1 MPETITAIYENGVL
15 RPLSPLSLN
24 NGETVQITIVAE
36 VSQEELKGDR
46 EKSMIKLMDVGRLV
60 SLPKKQG
67 KLDRAELIKRAQQWR
82 ELMQKMEPLPG
93 KPLSEMV
100 IEDRGPW

>member
-1 MPETITAIYENGVL
+1 MPETITAIYENGVF

-24 NGETVQITIVAE
+24 DGETVQITIVAE

-46 EKSMIKLMDVGRLV
+46 EKAIKLMDVRGLV
-60 SLPKKQG
+60 RLPKKQG

-82 ELMQKMEPLPG
+82 ELMKNMESLPG
-93 KPLSEMV
+93 KPLSEIV

>member
-24 NGETVQITIVAE
+24 DGETVQITIVAE
-36 VSQEELKGDR
+36 VSHEELKGDR
-46 EKSMIKLMDVGRLV
+46 EKAIKLMDVRGLV
-60 SLPKKQG
+60 RLPKKQG

-93 KPLSEMV
+93 KPISEIV

>member
-15 RPLSPLSLN
+15 RPLNPLSLN
-24 NGETVQITIVAE
+24 DGETVEITIVAE
-36 VSQEELKGDR
+36 VSQEEVKGDR
-46 EKSMIKLMDVGRLV
+46 EKSIKLMDVRGLV
-60 SLPKKQG
+60 RLPKKQG

>member
-24 NGETVQITIVAE
+24 DGETVQIKIVTE
-36 VSQEELKGDR
+36 VSPEELKGDR
-46 EKSMIKLMDVGRLV
+46 EKAITLMDVRKLMG
-60 SLPKKQG
+60 LPTKQF
-67 KLDRAELIKRAQQWR
+67 KLDAAAEQKRR
-82 ELMQKMEPLPG
+82 ELFEKLKGRVG
-93 KPLSEMV
+93 KPLSEIV

>member
-1 MPETITAIYENGVL
+1 MPETITAIYENGVF

-24 NGETVQITIVAE
+24 DGETVQITIVAE

-46 EKSMIKLMDVGRLV
+46 EKAIRLMDVRKLMG
-60 SLPKKQG
+60 LPTKQF
-67 KLDRAELIKRAQQWR
+67 KLDAAAEQKRR
-82 ELMQKMEPLPG
+82 ELFEKLKGRVG
-93 KPLSEMV
+93 KPLSEIV

>member
-1 MPETITAIYENGVL
+1 MPETITAIYENGVF

-24 NGETVQITIVAE
+24 DGETVQITIVAE

-46 EKSMIKLMDVGRLV
+46 EKAIKLMDVRKLMG
-60 SLPKKQG
+60 LPTKQF
-67 KLDRAELIKRAQQWR
+67 KLNAAAEQKRR
-82 ELMQKMEPLPG
+82 ELFEKLKGRVG
-93 KPLSEMV
+93 KPISEIV

>member
-1 MPETITAIYENGVL
+1 MPETITAIYENGVF

-24 NGETVQITIVAE
+24 DGETVQITIVAE

-46 EKSMIKLMDVGRLV
+46 EKAIKLMDVRKLMG
-60 SLPKKQG
+60 LPTKQF
-67 KLDRAELIKRAQQWR
+67 KLDAAAEQKRR
-82 ELMQKMEPLPG
+82 ELFEKLKGRVG
-93 KPLSEMV
+93 KPLSEIV

>member
-24 NGETVQITIVAE
+24 DGETVQITIVAE

-46 EKSMIKLMDVGRLV
+46 EKSMMKMFVGGMR
-60 SLPKKQG
+60 LPKKQG

>member
-24 NGETVQITIVAE
+24 DGETVEITIVAE

-46 EKSMIKLMDVGRLV
+46 EKAIKLMDVRKLMG
-60 SLPKKQG
+60 LPTKEF
-67 KLDRAELIKRAQQWR
+67 KLDAAAEQKRR
-82 ELMQKMEPLPG
+82 ELFEKLKGRVG
-93 KPLSEMV
+93 KPLSEIV

>member
-1 MPETITAIYENGVL
+1 MPETITAIYENGVF

-24 NGETVQITIVAE
+24 DGETVEITIVTE
-36 VSQEELKGDR
+36 VSPKELKGDR
-46 EKSMIKLMDVGRLV
+46 EKAIKLMDVRGLV
-60 SLPKKQG
+60 RLPKKQG

-93 KPLSEMV
+93 KPLSEIV

>member
-24 NGETVQITIVAE
+24 DGETVQIKIVTE
-36 VSQEELKGDR
+36 VSPEELKGDR
-46 EKSMIKLMDVGRLV
+46 EKAIKLMDVRGLGR
-60 SLPKKQG
+60 LPKKQG

-93 KPLSEMV
+93 KPLSEIV

>member
-15 RPLSPLSLN
+15 RPVSPLSLN
-24 NGETVQITIVAE
+24 DGETVQITIVAE
-36 VSQEELKGDR
+36 VSQEEVKGDR
-46 EKSMIKLMDVGRLV
+46 EKSMMKMFVGGMR
-60 SLPKKQG
+60 LPKKQG

>member
-24 NGETVQITIVAE
+24 DGETVEITIVAE
-36 VSQEELKGDR
+36 VSQEELKGAH
-46 EKSMIKLMDVGRLV
+46 EKAMMRMFVGGMR
-60 SLPKKQG
+60 LPKKQG
-67 KLDRAELIKRAQQWR
+67 KLDRDELIKRAQQWR

-93 KPLSEMV
+93 KPLSEIV

>member
-24 NGETVQITIVAE
+24 DGETVQITIVAE
-36 VSQEELKGDR
+36 VSQEEVKGDS
-46 EKSMIKLMDVGRLV
+46 EKSIKLMDVRGLV
-60 SLPKKQG
+60 RLPKKQG

>member
-24 NGETVQITIVAE
+24 DGETVQITIVAE
-36 VSQEELKGDR
+36 VLQEEVKGDR
-46 EKSMIKLMDVGRLV
+46 EKSIKLMDVRKLMG
-60 SLPKKQG
+60 LPTKQF
-67 KLDRAELIKRAQQWR
+67 KLDAAAEQKRR
-82 ELMQKMEPLPG
+82 ELFEKLKGRVG
-93 KPLSEMV
+93 KPLSEIV

>member
-1 MPETITAIYENGVL
+1 MPETITAIYENGVF

-24 NGETVQITIVAE
+24 DGETVEITIVAE

-46 EKSMIKLMDVGRLV
+46 EKAIKLMDSRKLMG
-60 SLPKKQG
+60 LPTKQF
-67 KLDRAELIKRAQQWR
+67 KLDAAAEQKRR
-82 ELMQKMEPLPG
+82 ELFEKLKGRVG
-93 KPLSEMV
+93 KPLSEIV

>member
-15 RPLSPLSLN
+15 RPLNPLSLN
-24 NGETVQITIVAE
+24 DGETVQITIVAE

-46 EKSMIKLMDVGRLV
+46 EKAIKLMDVRGLV
-60 SLPKKQG
+60 RLPKKQD

-82 ELMQKMEPLPG
+82 QLMQKMEPLPG

>member
-15 RPLSPLSLN
+15 RPLTPLSLN
-24 NGETVQITIVAE
+24 DGETVEITIVAE

-46 EKSMIKLMDVGRLV
+46 EKSIKLMDVRGLV
-60 SLPKKQG
+60 RLPKKQG

>member
-1 MPETITAIYENGVL
+1 MPETIAAVYENGVF

-24 NGETVQITIVAE
+24 DGETVQITIVAE
-36 VSQEELKGDR
+36 VSPEELKDDR
-46 EKSMIKLMDVGRLV
+46 EKAIKLMDVRGLVRL
-60 SLPKKQG
+60 PNKQG

-82 ELMQKMEPLPG
+82 ELMKKMEALPG
-93 KPLSEMV
+93 KPLSEIV

>member
-1 MPETITAIYENGVL
+1 MPETITAIYENGVF

-24 NGETVQITIVAE
+24 DGETVQITIVAE

-46 EKSMIKLMDVGRLV
+46 EKSMMRMFVGGMR
-60 SLPKKQG
+60 LPKKQG

>member
-1 MPETITAIYENGVL
+1 
-15 RPLSPLSLN
+15 LN
-24 NGETVQITIVAE
+24 DGETVQITIVAE
-36 VSQEELKGDR
+36 VSQEEVKGDR
-46 EKSMIKLMDVGRLV
+46 EKSMMKMFVGGMR
-60 SLPKKQG
+60 LPKKQG